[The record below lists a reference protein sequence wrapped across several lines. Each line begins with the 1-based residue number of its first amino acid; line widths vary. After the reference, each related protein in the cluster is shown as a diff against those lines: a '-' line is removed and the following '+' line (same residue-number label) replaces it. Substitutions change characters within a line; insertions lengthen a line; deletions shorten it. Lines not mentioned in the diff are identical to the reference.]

1 MSISIDYLFDAS
13 VDVTAIPLCN
23 LIVFGIFGNLMVVIN
38 TKGNCVRIKE
48 RALIASL
55 AFADT
60 LESLNLWWFRLQNF
74 DYSTVLVVVACSAHR
89 YYQLLLLS
97 NFKRGLRSN
106 IK

>member
-60 LESLNLWWFRLQNF
+60 LESLNLIFMVVSIAKLRLQH
-74 DYSTVLVVVACSAHR
+74 CSCSCS
-89 YYQLLLLS
+89 L
-97 NFKRGLRSN
+97 
-106 IK
+106 